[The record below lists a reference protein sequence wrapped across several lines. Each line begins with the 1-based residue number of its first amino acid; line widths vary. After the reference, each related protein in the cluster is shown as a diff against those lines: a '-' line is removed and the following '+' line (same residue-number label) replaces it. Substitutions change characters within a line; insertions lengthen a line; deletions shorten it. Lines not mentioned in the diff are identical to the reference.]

1 MAQKDTQQVF
11 EKKGQ
16 GIYARYIKRGMDFIL
31 SLIGHT
37 VSIAAIT
44 YDNRNGCN
52 EGESFFCPGTTW

>member
-1 MAQKDTQQVF
+1 M
-11 EKKGQ
+11 
-16 GIYARYIKRGMDFIL
+16 RGTLKEEWIL
-31 SLIGHT
+31 SFADCIGHT